1 MNGSDL
7 CSVFRRVKQ
16 MRVTIEELRDVFGC
30 QKRIRQ
36 EEVMSSGC
44 GVERAKGGDR
54 VRQVI
59 PWSRV
64 MRIQRE
70 IKR

>member
-1 MNGSDL
+1 MNESDL

-54 VRQVI
+54 V
-59 PWSRV
+59 
-64 MRIQRE
+64 
-70 IKR
+70 